1 MKNIS
6 YLVISVLFC
15 INASASTGKVT
26 ELHSPAKENSSLS
39 RLFTSAQGDVY
50 LSWVESEEGK
60 AQLFYS
66 QLADASWTK
75 EKIIGSGDDWMLHW
89 ADFPSVLIDE
99 QRVMAHYSQKSQAGK
114 YSFDVKTVFSHDKG
128 NNFSKAYTL
137 NLEGVKGENGMVSL
151 LPLEGGRS
159 FATWLDSRTTV
170 KEGDTGGMSL
180 RGATF
185 NSTGEIIKQWEL
197 DNRTCD
203 CCSTDTAMTKQ
214 GPVVVYRDRSDTD
227 IRDISIV
234 RQVNGEWT
242 APVTIHNDGW
252 QIKGCPMNG
261 PAIDAKDNYVAVS
274 WFTLKNDVP
283 SINLKLSKDGGKT
296 FGDLIEVVNGDINGR
311 VDIEIIESGAV
322 VISWFASNP
331 ENTKLMLA
339 KYSFSGKFI
348 DKLVVAESKSLR
360 RSGLPSI
367 TSHENQIYM
376 SWTDIDTNKVK
387 VAKITWDSAPSDIL

>member
-50 LSWVESEEGK
+50 LSWVESEKGK
-60 AQLFYS
+60 AKLFYS

-75 EKIIGSGDDWMLHW
+75 EKIIGSGDDWMLHR

-170 KEGDTGGMSL
+170 KEGGTGGMSL

-185 NSTGEIIKQWEL
+185 NSTGDIIKQWEL

-274 WFTLKNDVP
+274 WFTLKKDVP
-283 SINLKLSKDGGKT
+283 SINLKLSKDSGKT

-322 VISWFASNP
+322 VVSWFASKP
-331 ENTKLMLA
+331 ENTKLMLV
-339 KYSFSGKFI
+339 KYSSSGKFI

-387 VAKITWDSAPSDIL
+387 VAQITWDSAPSDIL